1 MDAISSHKVECLAR
15 TGTFR
20 KTANPRESTPIEPA
34 SRWVCSP
41 TLLAAKWPAGSIL
54 SPSSIQDLVHLV
66 DLLYLPVVWCKF

>member
-15 TGTFR
+15 AGTFR

-34 SRWVCSP
+34 IKWVYSP

-54 SPSSIQDLVHLV
+54 SASSIQDLVDLV
-66 DLLYLPVVWCKF
+66 DLVYLRVVWCKF